1 MQSQSFLVTVYFD
14 ETGNDKFIVD
24 KNDLTP
30 DDYDYELCITK
41 VIDNHLKTVNKD
53 SVTVV
58 DVCMD
63 KDPERIIKLTKKR
76 RTNK

>member
-1 MQSQSFLVTVYFD
+1 MQRQSFLVTVYFD

-41 VIDNHLKTVNKD
+41 VIDNHLKQVNKN

-58 DVCMD
+58 DVCLD
-63 KDPERIIKLTKKR
+63 KEPKRIIKLMKR
-76 RTNK
+76 RK

>member
-1 MQSQSFLVTVYFD
+1 MQRQSFLVTVYFD

-30 DDYDYELCITK
+30 DEYDYELCITK
-41 VIDNHLKTVNKD
+41 VIDNHLKQVNKN

-58 DVCMD
+58 DVCLD
-63 KDPERIIKLTKKR
+63 KEPKRIIKLMKR
-76 RTNK
+76 RK